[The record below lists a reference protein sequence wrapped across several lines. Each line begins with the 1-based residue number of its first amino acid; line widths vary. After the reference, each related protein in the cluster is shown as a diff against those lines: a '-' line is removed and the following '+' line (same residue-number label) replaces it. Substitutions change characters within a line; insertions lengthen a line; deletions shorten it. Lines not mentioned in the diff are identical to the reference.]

1 MIRGRGEGGNREVS
15 PHVLLGA
22 RGDLSGAGAEAIPEE
37 GSEPQASDDHFC
49 SWLNLTSVEPTVI
62 VSPSFSFA
70 RFTRLPLTSSP
81 FVEPRSTI
89 Q

>member
-1 MIRGRGEGGNREVS
+1 MSGGRGEAGNR
-15 PHVLLGA
+15 
-22 RGDLSGAGAEAIPEE
+22 
-37 GSEPQASDDHFC
+37 GSEPQASDDQGC